1 MPTGR
6 FYSIRG
12 KGVKEVVMRPGVQ
25 ELQEFRIRETPE
37 LLNS

>member
-12 KGVKEVVMRPGVQ
+12 KVVKEVVRRPGVQ
-25 ELQEFRIRETPE
+25 ETGVAGVME
-37 LLNS
+37 